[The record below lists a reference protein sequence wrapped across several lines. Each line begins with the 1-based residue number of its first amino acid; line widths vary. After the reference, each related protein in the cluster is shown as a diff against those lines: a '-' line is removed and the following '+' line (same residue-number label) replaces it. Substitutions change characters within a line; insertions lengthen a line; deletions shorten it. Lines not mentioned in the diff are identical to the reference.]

1 MSTKGEMRVPK
12 QTFLQ
17 YDCFGAYHH
26 NIHTGEKENFWLF
39 FHCHQWTF
47 TRFGGWKVDFFPIS
61 TGFFCINS
69 SLQKYASTGSK
80 YLYGSQLVGWFPRLL
95 SKAELLCV
103 KGVNL
108 RIFAIFKGFRHH
120 KVVLRNTK
128 GGRKPPRPCMFG
140 LLRYLPR
147 LLLTAG
153 ACDQHIGVF

>member
-17 YDCFGAYHH
+17 YDCFGAYHQ

-69 SLQKYASTGSK
+69 SLQKYTSTGSK
-80 YLYGSQLVGWFPRLL
+80 YLYEWPLWVMEQFLDTLL
-95 SKAELLCV
+95 
-103 KGVNL
+103 
-108 RIFAIFKGFRHH
+108 
-120 KVVLRNTK
+120 VVLEGCPVTFHYSIPVSEISW
-128 GGRKPPRPCMFG
+128 GSG
-140 LLRYLPR
+140 LIWAYNNYHWPSLTLRYFKKIDFR
-147 LLLTAG
+147 IKS
-153 ACDQHIGVF
+153 Q

>member
-1 MSTKGEMRVPK
+1 MHNFEGGGWKKLDFIPRNLVKMIGGNVNKGRNESTKTNFSPVWLLWCLPPQHSHWRERN
-12 QTFLQ
+12 FL
-17 YDCFGAYHH
+17 
-26 NIHTGEKENFWLF
+26 LF

-80 YLYGSQLVGWFPRLL
+80 YLYGSQLVGWFSRLL

-108 RIFAIFKGFRHH
+108 SILAIFKGFWHPQ
-120 KVVLRNTK
+120 VV
-128 GGRKPPRPCMFG
+128 
-140 LLRYLPR
+140 
-147 LLLTAG
+147 
-153 ACDQHIGVF
+153 